1 METLGPW
8 SYPPTPLAQTCPRH
22 KHGHGTNMATAQTC
36 PRYRNAYR
44 SSISKSSDMA
54 DCAVKM
60 NNMATI
66 LQKLVSVARADEIQA
81 KML

>member
-1 METLGPW
+1 
-8 SYPPTPLAQTCPRH
+8 
-22 KHGHGTNMATAQTC
+22 
-36 PRYRNAYR
+36 
-44 SSISKSSDMA
+44 MA

-60 NNMATI
+60 NNMAAI